1 MYESIFKAQFLAPCE
16 IFPAPFRWIYWIAK
30 AVYNCKKSG
39 PMMEPYRQDKQ
50 KYFFLLRELILNK
63 QDSEYETSYED
74 KIDDLKKDIVNEMRK
89 LISDMK
95 KD

>member
-1 MYESIFKAQFLAPCE
+1 M
-16 IFPAPFRWIYWIAK
+16 AK
-30 AVYNCKKSG
+30 AVYNCKKSEY
-39 PMMEPYRQDKQ
+39 MMGPYRQDKQ
-50 KYFFLLRELILNK
+50 KYFVLLCELILNK

-74 KIDDLKKDIVNEMRK
+74 KFYDHKKDLVNEMRK

>member
-1 MYESIFKAQFLAPCE
+1 
-16 IFPAPFRWIYWIAK
+16 
-30 AVYNCKKSG
+30 
-39 PMMEPYRQDKQ
+39 MEPYRQDKQ

-89 LISDMK
+89 LISDIK